1 MDTIIKTKSPSE
13 LYYNPIISSD
23 TVIGKQDSYRQ
34 YKEQYLKILNYLS
47 EYDTE
52 AQKKAVRDNIGVYSK
67 VDIDVL
73 KQLVNS
79 IKSDLGQKTDSPNQ
93 EGNAFERI
101 NYLLEI
107 VADLIGDGDSSISG
121 KIKEAINALKDGV
134 SSEYD
139 TLKKIEDIIRAHLTD
154 YNNPHKISKN
164 QIDLGN
170 VTNDAQVKRDE
181 MGQPNGVATLNEGG
195 VIPKE
200 QLPSYVD
207 DVIDCYATFTKSE
220 EGLLENIQVFED
232 LEHLKPINGE
242 AGKIYADIES
252 AYQFRWTGSKWSIV
266 GSPTVIGIV
275 EGTAFDG
282 KKGTDLQNKVN
293 THIANTENPHNVT
306 CEQVGAI
313 PKGGLKTI
321 NNQTLEGEGDINI
334 SSTANDV
341 LFTTDLVITSNVGV
355 HVVGPSGS
363 KTLPTTGKSIKQVMD
378 LLFSEEKNPNITQP
392 SVNLTSTSM
401 GAKEVGTRLVPNYNA
416 SLNAGNYQFGPNT
429 NVTAIS
435 WSVSDTKGG
444 ISDTASGNFNE
455 LLIEDDTNYSITA
468 TIQHSEGAIPLT
480 NLGNPFPSGKI
491 IAGSKTKTL
500 GSITG
505 YRNSFYGTITN
516 KNELNSSVIR
526 SLSKSNRALSNGAT
540 FNITIPIG
548 ALRVVIAYPATLR
561 DLTSVLDV
569 NGLNANI
576 TSSFKNI
583 RLNIEGNNSY
593 SPKEYKIYYLDYAAP
608 YDTNNT
614 YKVTI

>member
-1 MDTIIKTKSPSE
+1 
-13 LYYNPIISSD
+13 
-23 TVIGKQDSYRQ
+23 
-34 YKEQYLKILNYLS
+34 
-47 EYDTE
+47 
-52 AQKKAVRDNIGVYSK
+52 
-67 VDIDVL
+67 
-73 KQLVNS
+73 
-79 IKSDLGQKTDSPNQ
+79 
-93 EGNAFERI
+93 
-101 NYLLEI
+101 
-107 VADLIGDGDSSISG
+107 
-121 KIKEAINALKDGV
+121 
-134 SSEYD
+134 
-139 TLKKIEDIIRAHLTD
+139 
-154 YNNPHKISKN
+154 
-164 QIDLGN
+164 
-170 VTNDAQVKRDE
+170 
-181 MGQPNGVATLNEGG
+181 
-195 VIPKE
+195 
-200 QLPSYVD
+200 
-207 DVIDCYATFTKSE
+207 
-220 EGLLENIQVFED
+220 
-232 LEHLKPINGE
+232 
-242 AGKIYADIES
+242 
-252 AYQFRWTGSKWSIV
+252 
-266 GSPTVIGIV
+266 
-275 EGTAFDG
+275 
-282 KKGTDLQNKVN
+282 
-293 THIANTENPHNVT
+293 
-306 CEQVGAI
+306 
-313 PKGGLKTI
+313 
-321 NNQTLEGEGDINI
+321 
-334 SSTANDV
+334 
-341 LFTTDLVITSNVGV
+341 
-355 HVVGPSGS
+355 
-363 KTLPTTGKSIKQVMD
+363 MD

-429 NVTAIS
+429 NVTATS

-468 TIQHSEGAIPLT
+468 TVQHSEGAIPLT